1 MCFLIRN
8 EFYLDKESVGLP
20 YLKSILVYSV
30 HPVGEDG
37 SVAEYTLTKISFE
50 RIQLSLTGSVVLQW
64 GKG

>member
-1 MCFLIRN
+1 MCFLICN
-8 EFYLDKESVGLP
+8 EFYLDKELP
-20 YLKSILVYSV
+20 YLESILVDSV